1 MRNIRGIIVLIV
13 AVVSGLVAAQLVSS
27 QLHRTPQVPVVAPP
41 QPAEEPAEPEPTA
54 KASVRLTDSIPMGKR
69 AVSVEVDNVT
79 GVAGNLHPGDV
90 VDVIAT
96 THDSGDDD
104 IRIARIILERVE
116 ILEINDGAEEKENS
130 YSRKSAKWTVT
141 LAVDPLQAAAL
152 RASESR
158 GSVSLLARNPGDEQE
173 VETRAALFTPEE
185 GVRPYQRECSGYDL
199 AALIPEGM
207 RVFTIES
214 RETDGVGG
222 DIQPGDYVDV
232 VLTCPYSQFST
243 GSGVSVGTEGKVTA
257 TRMASRILLQ
267 RVPVIAV
274 RKKNNTLVTEA
285 IALQEGSQRIV
296 RGEESTL
303 VSLLVTPQEAE
314 QLTVANDASKKA
326 FLRLVLRNPEDQ
338 ARVDT
343 SGVLL
348 LDLLTERY
356 EMSRVQVVRG
366 NSLQERTFYE
376 VGKGRNRLLA
386 PQNDKGIGIEP

>member
-41 QPAEEPAEPEPTA
+41 PVEKPVKPEPTE

-69 AVSVEVDNVT
+69 AVSVQVDNVT
-79 GVAGNLHPGDV
+79 GVAGNLHPGDI
-90 VDVIAT
+90 VDVVAT
-96 THDSGDDD
+96 THDSGDD

-116 ILEINDGAEEKENS
+116 ILKINDGAEEKENS
-130 YSRKSAKWTVT
+130 YSHKSAKWTVT

-158 GSVSLLARNPGDEQE
+158 GSVSLLARNPEDEQQA
-173 VETRAALFTPEE
+173 ETRAALFTPEE

-222 DIQPGDYVDV
+222 DIQPGDYIDV
-232 VLTCPYSQFST
+232 LLTCPYSQFST

-303 VSLLVTPQEAE
+303 VSLLVTPEEAE

-386 PQNDKGIGIEP
+386 PKNDKDIGIEP